1 VNLFEGRLTV
11 DEPDH
16 AIVEA
21 GDLAPPVYFDHGVTG
36 ASGATVWAALRP
48 EKIEL
53 KKRTDDLEPPVM
65 EDAPQ
70 GCNVAAGVIKDITY
84 LGAESMFD
92 VRLPSDRI
100 VKVLRSNLTRWDQ
113 EDFAIDEAVWLTW
126 RSCAPA
132 LLLS

>member
-1 VNLFEGRLTV
+1 V

-21 GDLAPPVYFDHGVTG
+21 DGLATPIYFDHGVTG

-53 KKRTDDLEPPVM
+53 KKRAEHLDPPVM

-70 GCNVAAGVIKDITY
+70 GCNVAAGVISDISY

-92 VRLPSDRI
+92 VRLQSGRI
-100 VKVLRSNLTRWDQ
+100 VKVSRSNLTRWDQ
-113 EDFAIDEAVWLTW
+113 EDFAIGEEVWMTW